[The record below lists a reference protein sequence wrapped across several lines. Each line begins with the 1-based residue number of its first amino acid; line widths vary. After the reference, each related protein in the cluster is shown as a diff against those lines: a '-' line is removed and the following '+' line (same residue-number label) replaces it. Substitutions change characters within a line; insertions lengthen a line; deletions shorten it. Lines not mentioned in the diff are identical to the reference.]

1 MPVHA
6 PAGAA
11 LFFREISVNVF
22 FMIGRRGLQYFY
34 SMRERVYLETTVVSY
49 YTSRPS
55 NNIIVLAKQR
65 ITEQWWPQALNR
77 FDIFIS
83 EAVVEEAADGDPEA
97 AARRLE
103 ALETFE
109 LLDIDDEV
117 QRVYNLYIERL
128 QIPQKALRDAIH
140 LAVASVHGMD
150 YLVTWNCTHIANGEI
165 IKKLMKI
172 NTEMGISIPVIVT
185 PDELMEE

>member
-1 MPVHA
+1 
-6 PAGAA
+6 
-11 LFFREISVNVF
+11 
-22 FMIGRRGLQYFY
+22 MIGWRGLQYFN
-34 SMRERVYLETTVVSY
+34 SMKERVYLETTVVSY

-65 ITEQWWPQALNR
+65 ITDQWWPQALNR

-83 EAVVEEAADGDPEA
+83 EAVIEEAADGDPEA

-117 QRVYNLYIERL
+117 QRVYDLYIERL

-172 NTEMGISIPVIVT
+172 NTEMGIFIPVIVT